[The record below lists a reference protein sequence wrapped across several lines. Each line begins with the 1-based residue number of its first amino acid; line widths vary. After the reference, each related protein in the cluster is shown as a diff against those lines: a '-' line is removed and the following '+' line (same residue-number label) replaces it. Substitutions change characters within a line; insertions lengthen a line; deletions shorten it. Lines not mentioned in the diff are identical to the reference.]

1 MQLIAKS
8 LSGLEEVLAAELRD
22 IGAEHISVTT
32 RAVEFDGD
40 KEMMYRANYQLRTA
54 LSILKPLTEFR
65 IRSAKNL
72 YSNALR
78 FDWDRYMSV
87 DQTFSIVPVVHSTL
101 FKHTGYAGLVLK
113 DAIADKFRSKYNRR
127 PSVDTQSPDVVFNL
141 RISENN
147 VTISLDSS
155 VTPLFKRGYRTEATR
170 APINEVLAAGIIK
183 LSGWSGKTPFLDPM
197 CGSGTFAIEAAL
209 IANNIPPGRFRS
221 FFGFMNWMDYDESIL
236 YKIKQEAKSLTAE
249 KGDISCSDRSPEALT
264 IARKNIANAGMS
276 RIIKSGMADFFDSD
290 SGGRRYTIIMNP
302 PYGERLAE
310 DDIAEFYR
318 KTGERLKHGYSGS
331 DVWIITSSPAGLK
344 SVGLKPSKKYT
355 LYNGALES
363 RLVKYELF
371 AGKRKNNLEERS
383 V

>member
-8 LSGLEEVLAAELRD
+8 LSGLEEVLADELRE
-22 IGAEHISVTT
+22 IGAEGIKVTT
-32 RAVEFDGD
+32 RAVEFQGD
-40 KEMMYRANYQLRTA
+40 KEMMYRANYNLRTA

-65 IRSAKNL
+65 IKSAKKL

-78 FDWDRYMSV
+78 IDWDRYMSV

-101 FKHTGYAGLVLK
+101 FKHTAYAGLVLK

-127 PSVDTQSPDVVFNL
+127 PSVDTRSPDVVFNL

-155 VTPLFKRGYRTEATR
+155 VTPLFKRGYRIEAAR

-183 LSGWSGKTPFLDPM
+183 LSGWNGKTPFLDPM

-221 FFGFMNWMDYDESIL
+221 YFGFMDWSDYDESIL
-236 YKIKQEAKSLTAE
+236 YKIKQESETLKAE
-249 KGDISCSDRSPEALT
+249 MRDISCSDRSLEALT
-264 IARKNIANAGMS
+264 IARKNIASAGLKK
-276 RIIKSGMADFFDSD
+276 IIKSGMADFFESD
-290 SGGRRYTIIMNP
+290 SGGRKYTIILNP
-302 PYGERLAE
+302 PYGERLPE
-310 DDIAEFYR
+310 DDIEEFYR

-331 DVWIITSSPAGLK
+331 DVWIITSSISGLK
-344 SVGLKPSKKYT
+344 SVGLKPAKKYT
-355 LYNGALES
+355 LFNGALES
-363 RLVKYELF
+363 KLVKYELF
-371 AGKRKNNLEERS
+371 SGRRKDILEGRS
-383 V
+383 G